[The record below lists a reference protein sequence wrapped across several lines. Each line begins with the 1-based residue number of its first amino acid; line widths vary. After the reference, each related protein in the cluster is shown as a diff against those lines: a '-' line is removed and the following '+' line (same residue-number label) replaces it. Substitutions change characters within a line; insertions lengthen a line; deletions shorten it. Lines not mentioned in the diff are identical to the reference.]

1 MATMLV
7 VAARGRGPAGLT
19 LACAALTTALT
30 LLSDVRLELVVRV
43 GRCGMV
49 GWKIQKLKNNP
60 VNIY

>member
-19 LACAALTTALT
+19 LSCAALTAALT
-30 LLSDVRLELVVRV
+30 LFSGVRLKLVVRV

-49 GWKIQKLKNNP
+49 GCKIYK
-60 VNIY
+60 I